1 MTAPNPDSVPGLDP
15 VAAQRWQQRRSPLGA
30 WLHEEVSRRMAE
42 RLAWIVNKP
51 KDWLAYLPHHSAPAG
66 LQMVRA
72 HCPDAKAWWP
82 AAKGA
87 QNTAQPWWRPTWLQ
101 PSANNPPTLP
111 RDAAE
116 AVDLVW
122 ANMAL
127 HVLPQPQEVMAQW
140 LRQLRVQGFVMGSGL
155 GPDSLQELRGVYSHM
170 GWPPP
175 AHNLTDMH
183 DWGDMLVQAGFAEPV
198 MDMERIS
205 LAYEDPGKLVTDLRA
220 WGRNLSTERFGACRG
235 KGHVQALHQALSQH
249 LPRDAHGRMTLTLEI
264 IYAHAVKPA
273 PRLKVGPETH
283 VSLQDM
289 REMLKPKP

>member
-15 VAAQRWQQRRSPLGA
+15 AAAQHWQQRRAPIGA

-42 RLAWIVNKP
+42 RLAWMVNKP
-51 KDWLAYLPHHSAPAG
+51 KDWLAYLPHHSGPEA
-66 LQMVRA
+66 LQMVGA
-72 HCPDAKAWWP
+72 QCPKAKAWWP
-82 AAKGA
+82 APPVV
-87 QNTAQPWWRPTWLQ
+87 QHTARPWWRPQWLQ
-101 PSANNPPTLP
+101 PSTHTPPTLP
-111 RDAAE
+111 IDAVD

-127 HVLPQPQEVMAQW
+127 HVLPRPQEVMAQW
-140 LRQLRVQGFVMGSGL
+140 LRQLRVQGFVMASGL

-175 AHNLTDMH
+175 VHNFTDMH

-205 LAYEDPGKLVTDLRA
+205 LAYENPGKLVDDLRA
-220 WGRNLSTERFGACRG
+220 WGRNLSSERFGACRG

-249 LPRDAHGRMTLTLEI
+249 LPRDAQGRMTLTLEI

-273 PRLKVGPETH
+273 PRLKVEPQTH

-289 REMLKPKP
+289 REMLKPRS